1 MVPPGPL
8 AGGTELS
15 ATKQRLME
23 KWLTG
28 GAGPQAPRIPRR
40 GLDTADLSFAQERL
54 WFLSQLH
61 PESSYHHMVEAIRVR
76 GPLDRD
82 ALTYA
87 LEQVVRRHEALRTV
101 FHVIAGEPRQ
111 VVLAEQP
118 LAFDVDP
125 RVRGEDEAVERLRRD
140 SDRPFDLER
149 GPLVR
154 FLLTP
159 LGADDHVL
167 MVTMHHL
174 VGDGM
179 SMGILFRELFAWYAA
194 RTGGQEAPALPAL
207 PLSYPDFAQW
217 QRDLLR
223 GPELER
229 RLAHWGRILR
239 EPLPTL
245 NRLTDRPRRGRTS
258 LRAVSRAFTL
268 TEPVATRL
276 RALAREHQATLF
288 MALLAGFNTLVHLR
302 SGDEDIVTGSVV
314 HGRDQPEVEHLI
326 GFFANTLA
334 LRFDL
339 SGGLTFTEILERTRG
354 TCLEAY
360 AHRDTPIEVVAAEL
374 RPGRNGG
381 DNPLFQAAVVGENPA
396 GAARMGDLEV
406 AAFDFGLDTS
416 EFDLVL
422 HYWETE
428 GRIEGG
434 VRGSV
439 DLFDPESVD
448 RFTADLERLFT
459 AVLDAPGVPVTE
471 LGLLG
476 DSLGQP
482 STPVSLTAAVPV
494 PHESAAAAPDDDASL
509 TATER
514 EVAAVWREVLGL
526 REVDPDE
533 DFFDAGGHSLRAVR
547 VLLRL
552 RERLGVDLPV
562 QVFFEAPTVTALA
575 AVFDRARAEGGTG
588 AGQEATADAEAA
600 VLRADAVLDE
610 DIVCAGAPVDPA
622 RVAAPE
628 HLFLTGATS
637 FLGAHLLARLLDVT
651 GARLHVLVD
660 AEGPGEAERAL
671 ARALARFRLDVP
683 MDRVTVLA
691 GSLREPLLGLSPMT
705 FARLAG
711 TLDAIHHVG
720 CEANLAQPYARLRA
734 ANAGGTAEVLR
745 LAARSRTKPVHYVSS
760 PGVLFARDTEPGVL
774 RTDGRVDADAVL
786 PSGYVRSR
794 WVAEELVDEG
804 RRRGVPVSVYRPG
817 RLGGDSV
824 TGGGDPDSAFWRFIG
839 ACAGLGAVP
848 DFGPDADF
856 DLVPVD
862 FAVAALVELSLSGTA
877 SGGTYH
883 LANPVRTRLDAVV
896 ARLRAAGYR
905 LVETDPERWARLVS
919 KDVLDAGGDE
929 GSVPVAALAGA
940 SHGMPGFGS
949 LRLDVTGTLDA
960 LAGTGVSCPV
970 VDGPLLDRYVDH
982 LIGAGLLP
990 PPRPDRAD
998 DGPTRIP
1005 HAPRDV
1011 RDSRSENPV

>member
-1 MVPPGPL
+1 MVPPSPL
-8 AGGTELS
+8 AGGAELS

-23 KWLTG
+23 KWLSG
-28 GAGPQAPRIPRR
+28 GARSQAPQISRR
-40 GLDTADLSFAQERL
+40 GLGAADLSFAQERL
-54 WFLSQLH
+54 WFLAQLH

-76 GPLDRD
+76 GPLNVDDLR
-82 ALTYA
+82 YA

-101 FHVIAGEPRQ
+101 FHVHEGEPRQ
-111 VVLAEQP
+111 VVLAESAP
-118 LAFDVDP
+118 AFDVDE
-125 RVRGEDEAVERLRRD
+125 RVRGEKEAVELLRQD

-149 GPLVR
+149 GPLIR
-154 FLLTP
+154 FLLTT
-159 LGADDHVL
+159 LGPDDHVL

-179 SMGILFRELFAWYAA
+179 SMGVLFRELFAFYEA
-194 RTGGQEAPALPAL
+194 RTEGKAAPTLPEL
-207 PLSYPDFAQW
+207 PVSYLDFAQW
-217 QRDLLR
+217 QRDLLC

-229 RLAHWGRILR
+229 RLTYWSGTLR

-245 NRLTDRPRRGRTS
+245 DRLTDRPRRGRTS
-258 LRAVSRAFTL
+258 LRAASRAFTL
-268 TEPVATRL
+268 AEPVATRL
-276 RALAREHQATLF
+276 RALAREHQATVF

-314 HGRDQPEVEHLI
+314 HGRDQPEVENLV

-339 SGGLTFTEILERTRG
+339 PTGLTFSQVLERVRQ

-428 GRIEGG
+428 GRIDGG
-434 VRGSV
+434 IRGSV

-448 RFTADLERLFT
+448 RFTTDLERLFT
-459 AVLDAPGVPVTE
+459 AVVDAPDVPVAE
-471 LGLLG
+471 LGFLG
-476 DSLGQP
+476 APAERAPAGEP
-482 STPVSLTAAVPV
+482 TATAVV
-494 PHESAAAAPDDDASL
+494 PGEAAGTAVDGDAAL

-514 EVAAVWREVLGL
+514 VIAAVWCEVLGL

-533 DFFDAGGHSLRAVR
+533 DFFEAGGHSLRAVR

-575 AVFDRARAEGGTG
+575 AVFDRARSAGDTG
-588 AGQEATADAEAA
+588 AMQENATGADAV

-610 DIVCAGAPVDPA
+610 GIVQDGAPMDLA
-622 RVAAPE
+622 RVAEPE

-637 FLGAHLLARLLDVT
+637 FLGAHLLARLLTAT

-683 MDRVTVLA
+683 MSRVTVLA
-691 GSLREPLLGLSPMT
+691 GSLREPFLGLSAMT

-711 TLDAIHHVG
+711 TVDAVHHVG
-720 CEANLAQPYARLRA
+720 CEANLAQPYRQLKA

-745 LAARSRTKPVHYVSS
+745 LAARVRTKPVHYVSS

-774 RTDGRVDADAVL
+774 RPDGRVAAEAVL

-804 RRRGVPVSVYRPG
+804 RRRGIPVSVYRPG
-817 RLGGDSV
+817 RLGGDSAN
-824 TGGGDPDSAFWRFIG
+824 GCGDPESAFWRFIG
-839 ACAGLGAVP
+839 TCVELGTVP
-848 DFGPDADF
+848 DFGAVADF
-856 DLVPVD
+856 DLAPVD
-862 FAVAALVELSLSGTA
+862 FAVAALTELSLA
-877 SGGTYH
+877 PRALGGTYH
-883 LANPVRTRLDAVV
+883 LANPVRTRLDAVLG
-896 ARLRAAGYR
+896 RLRAAGYR
-905 LVETDPERWARLVS
+905 LTEASLDHWAQLVS
-919 KDVLDAGGDE
+919 QDVLDGGDE
-929 GSVPVAALAGA
+929 ASVPVAALTGA
-940 SHGMPGFGS
+940 SRGMPGFGS
-949 LRLDVTGTLDA
+949 LRLDVSSTLDA
-960 LAGTGVSCPV
+960 LDGSGVSCPV
-970 VDGPLLDRYVDH
+970 VDGPLIDRYVDH
-982 LIGAGLLP
+982 LVGAGLLP
-990 PPRPDRAD
+990 PPDRA
-998 DGPTRIP
+998 GRAAHGLGTPP
-1005 HAPRDV
+1005 AP
-1011 RDSRSENPV
+1011 RDSRSENTV

>member
-8 AGGTELS
+8 ADGAELS
-15 ATKQRLME
+15 VTKQRLME
-23 KWLTG
+23 KWLAG
-28 GAGPQAPRIPRR
+28 GAGQQGPRIPRR
-40 GLDTADLSFAQERL
+40 GLATADLSFAQERL
-54 WFLSQLH
+54 WFLAQLH

-82 ALTYA
+82 ALKWA

-101 FHVIAGEPRQ
+101 FHVHAGEPRQ

-118 LAFDVDP
+118 VDFGVDA
-125 RVRGEDEAVERLRRD
+125 RVRGEDEAVELLRRD

-149 GPLVR
+149 GPLIR

-159 LGADDHVL
+159 LGPADHVL

-179 SMGILFRELFAWYAA
+179 SMGILFRELFACYAA
-194 RTGGQEAPALPAL
+194 RVEGKEVPALPDL
-207 PLSYPDFAQW
+207 PLGYADFAQW

-229 RLAHWGRILR
+229 RLAHWSRALR

-245 NRLTDRPRRGRTS
+245 DRLTDRPRRGRTS

-276 RALAREHQATLF
+276 RALARERQATLF

-314 HGRDQPEVEHLI
+314 HGRDEPEVEHLI

-339 SGGLTFTEILERTRG
+339 SGSLTFTQILERVRQ

-381 DNPLFQAAVVGENPA
+381 DNPLFQAAVVEENPA

-406 AAFDFGLDTS
+406 AAFDFGLDSS

-422 HYWETE
+422 HYWETD
-428 GRIEGG
+428 GRVEGG

-448 RFTADLERLFT
+448 RFTAELERLFT
-459 AVLDAPGVPVTE
+459 AVLDAPDVPVAE
-471 LGLLG
+471 LGLL
-476 DSLGQP
+476 DAP
-482 STPVSLTAAVPV
+482 PDR
-494 PHESAAAAPDDDASL
+494 ESATVGAAAPDAAAATEDRDAADGDAAL

-533 DFFDAGGHSLRAVR
+533 DFFEAGGHSLRAVR

-575 AVFDRARAEGGTG
+575 AVFDRARAAGGAG
-588 AGQEATADAEAA
+588 AGQEDTADAEAA
-600 VLRADAVLDE
+600 VLRADAALDE
-610 DIVCAGAPVDPA
+610 DIVCAGTPVDPE
-622 RVAAPE
+622 RVVAPE

-637 FLGAHLLARLLDVT
+637 FLGAHLLAQLLRVT

-671 ARALARFRLDVP
+671 ARAFARFRLDVP
-683 MDRVTVLA
+683 MERVTVLA
-691 GSLREPLLGLSPMT
+691 GSLREPLLGLSPMAFT
-705 FARLAG
+705 RLAG
-711 TLDAIHHVG
+711 TVDAIHHVG
-720 CEANLAQPYARLRA
+720 CEANLAQPYRRLRA
-734 ANAGGTAEVLR
+734 ANAGGTTEVLR
-745 LAARSRTKPVHYVSS
+745 LAARGRTKPVHYVSS

-774 RTDGRVDADAVL
+774 RTDGRVPAEAVL

-794 WVAEELVDEG
+794 WVAEELIDEG

-824 TGGGDPDSAFWRFIG
+824 SGSGDPESAFWRFIG
-839 ACAGLGAVP
+839 ACAELGTVP
-848 DFGPDADF
+848 DFGVDADF

-862 FAVAALVELSLSGTA
+862 FAAAALAELSLRVGA
-877 SGGTYH
+877 LGGTYH
-883 LANPVRTRLDAVV
+883 LANPARTRLDTVV
-896 ARLRAAGYR
+896 ARLRATGYR
-905 LVETDPERWARLVS
+905 LVETDPEDWARLVS

-929 GSVPVAALAGA
+929 GSVPVAALTGA

-949 LRLDVTGTLDA
+949 LRLDVSGTLDA

-970 VDGPLLDRYVDH
+970 VDAPLIDRYVAH
-982 LIGAGLLP
+982 LVGAGLLP
-990 PPRPDRAD
+990 RPDRA
-998 DGPTRIP
+998 G
-1005 HAPRDV
+1005 RDP
-1011 RDSRSENPV
+1011 RDSRDLRSENIA

>member
-1 MVPPGPL
+1 MIPPGPL
-8 AGGTELS
+8 TDGAELS
-15 ATKQRLME
+15 AAKQRLME
-23 KWLTG
+23 KWLSG
-28 GAGPQAPRIPRR
+28 GARSQAPGIPSR

-54 WFLSQLH
+54 WFLAQLH

-76 GPLDRD
+76 GPLDED
-82 ALTYA
+82 ALRYA
-87 LEQVVRRHEALRTV
+87 LGQVVRRHAALRTV
-101 FHVIAGEPRQ
+101 FRVFAGEPRQ
-111 VVLAEQP
+111 VLLAESAP
-118 LAFDVDP
+118 AFEVDG
-125 RVRGEDEAVERLRRD
+125 RVLGEEETVELLRQD
-140 SDRPFDLER
+140 SDRPFDLEQ
-149 GPLVR
+149 GPLIR
-154 FLLTP
+154 FLLTA
-159 LGADDHVL
+159 LGPDDHVL

-179 SMGILFRELFAWYAA
+179 SMGLLFRELFAFYEA
-194 RTGGQEAPALPAL
+194 RNEGRTAPALSEQPVTYL
-207 PLSYPDFAQW
+207 DFAQW

-229 RLAHWGRILR
+229 RLTYWTRTLR

-245 NRLTDRPRRGRTS
+245 DRLTDRPRRGRTS
-258 LRAVSRAFTL
+258 LHAVSRAFSL
-268 TEPVATRL
+268 SEPVARRL
-276 RALAREHQATLF
+276 RALAREHQATVF

-339 SGGLTFTEILERTRG
+339 PAGLSFAQVLQRVRQ

-428 GRIEGG
+428 GRIDGG

-448 RFTADLERLFT
+448 RFTADLERLFA
-459 AVLDAPGVPVTE
+459 AVLDAPDVPVAE
-471 LGLLG
+471 LGFLG
-476 DSLGQP
+476 TPVEQP
-482 STPVSLTAAVPV
+482 SARQP
-494 PHESAAAAPDDDASL
+494 AAAAVVPDETAGPAGDGATTL

-514 EVAAVWREVLGL
+514 EVAAVWREVLGI

-533 DFFDAGGHSLRAVR
+533 DFFEAGGHSLRAVR

-562 QVFFEAPTVTALA
+562 QAFFEAPTVTTLA
-575 AVFDRARAEGGTG
+575 AVFDRARS
-588 AGQEATADAEAA
+588 AGDAGPEPGNAATDAA

-610 DIVCAGAPVDPA
+610 DIVPTGAPVDPA
-622 RVAAPE
+622 RVAAPQ

-637 FLGAHLLARLLDVT
+637 FLGARLLSRLLSAT
-651 GARLHVLVD
+651 EARLHVLVE

-683 MDRVTVLA
+683 MSRVTVLA
-691 GSLREPLLGLSPMT
+691 GSLREPLLGLSTMT

-711 TLDAIHHVG
+711 TVDAIHHVG
-720 CEANLAQPYARLRA
+720 CEANLAQPYRHLKA

-745 LAARSRTKPVHYVSS
+745 LAARARTKPVHYVSS
-760 PGVLFARDTEPGVL
+760 PGVLFARDSVPGLL
-774 RTDGRVDADAVL
+774 RPDGRVGAEEVL

-804 RRRGVPVSVYRPG
+804 RRRGLPVSVYRPG
-817 RLGGDSV
+817 RLGGDSAN
-824 TGGGDPDSAFWRFIG
+824 GCGDPESAFWRFVA
-839 ACAGLGAVP
+839 ACVEVGAVP

-862 FAVAALVELSLSGTA
+862 YAVAALTELSLTDKA
-877 SGGTYH
+877 VGGSYH

-896 ARLRAAGYR
+896 DRLRAAGYR
-905 LVETDPERWARLVS
+905 LDEAGLDHWSQLVS
-919 KDVLDAGGDE
+919 QDVLDGGDE
-929 GSVPVAALAGA
+929 ASVPVAALTGA
-940 SHGMPGFGS
+940 SRGMPGFGS
-949 LRLDVTGTLDA
+949 LRLDVSGTLDA
-960 LAGTGVSCPV
+960 LAGTGVDCPV
-970 VDGPLLDRYVDH
+970 VDGPLIDRYVDH
-982 LIGAGLLP
+982 LVGAGLLP
-990 PPRPDRAD
+990 PPDRAR
-998 DGPTRIP
+998 GAAHGLGTPP
-1005 HAPRDV
+1005 AP
-1011 RDSRSENPV
+1011 RDSRSENTV

>member
-1 MVPPGPL
+1 MVPPGSR
-8 AGGTELS
+8 ADGAELS
-15 ATKQRLME
+15 TTKQRLMA

-54 WFLSQLH
+54 WFLAQLH
-61 PESSYHHMVEAIRVR
+61 PESAYHHMVEAIRLR
-76 GPLDRD
+76 GPLDVD
-82 ALTYA
+82 ALRHA

-101 FHVIAGEPRQ
+101 FHVQAGEPRQ
-111 VVLAEQP
+111 VVVAGQP
-118 LAFDVDP
+118 LAFDVDD
-125 RVRGEDEAVERLRRD
+125 RVRGDDEAVDLLRQD
-140 SDRPFDLER
+140 SDRPFDLTK
-149 GPLVR
+149 GPLIR
-154 FLLTP
+154 FRLMP
-159 LGADDHVL
+159 LGGDEHVL

-179 SMGILFRELFAWYAA
+179 SMGILFRELFAFYAA
-194 RTGGQEAPALPAL
+194 RVEGKDVAPLPEL
-207 PLSYPDFAQW
+207 PVGYPDFAQW

-229 RLAHWGRILR
+229 RLAHWSRALR

-245 NRLTDRPRRGRTS
+245 DRLTDRPRRGRTS

-268 TEPVATRL
+268 DEPVATRL

-314 HGRDQPEVEHLI
+314 HGRDQPEVENLI

-339 SGGLTFTEILERTRG
+339 PAGLTFAQVLQRVRE

-422 HYWETE
+422 HYWETD
-428 GRIEGG
+428 GRIDGG

-448 RFTADLERLFT
+448 RFTEDLQRLFA
-459 AVLDAPGVPVTE
+459 AVLDAPDLPVAE
-471 LGLLG
+471 LGLLEAPV
-476 DSLGQP
+476 DRADQP
-482 STPVSLTAAVPV
+482 SPVVTEAATDEATVATAG
-494 PHESAAAAPDDDASL
+494 SDAAL

-533 DFFDAGGHSLRAVR
+533 DFFEAGGHSLRAVR

-562 QVFFEAPTVTALA
+562 QVFFDAPTVTELA
-575 AVFDRARAEGGTG
+575 AVFDRARAAGGTG
-588 AGQEATADAEAA
+588 AAQEDTADADAA
-600 VLRADAVLDE
+600 ELRADAVLAE
-610 DIVCAGAPVDPA
+610 DVVAAAAPVDPA

-637 FLGAHLLARLLDVT
+637 FLGAHLLARLLTVT

-683 MDRVTVLA
+683 LERVTVLA
-691 GSLREPLLGLSPMT
+691 GSLREPFLGLSPMT

-711 TLDAIHHVG
+711 TVDAIHHVG
-720 CEANLAQPYARLRA
+720 CEANLAQPYRQLKA
-734 ANAGGTAEVLR
+734 ANAGATAEVLR
-745 LAARSRTKPVHYVSS
+745 LAARARTKPVHYVSS
-760 PGVLFARDTEPGVL
+760 PGVLFARGADPGVL
-774 RTDGRVDADAVL
+774 RPDGRVPADAVL

-794 WVAEELVDEG
+794 WVAEELADEG
-804 RRRGVPVSVYRPG
+804 RRRGIPVSVYRPG

-824 TGGGDPDSAFWRFIG
+824 TGSGDPDAAFWRFIG
-839 ACAGLGAVP
+839 ACVELGAVP
-848 DFGPDADF
+848 DFGADADF

-862 FAVAALVELSLSGTA
+862 FAVAALTHLSLTPSA
-877 SGGTYH
+877 LGGTYH
-883 LANPVRTRLDAVV
+883 LANPERSRLDTVV

-905 LVETDPERWARLVS
+905 LASTDADRWSRLVS
-919 KDVLDAGGDE
+919 EDVLDAGGDE

-949 LRLDVTGTLDA
+949 LRLDVSGTLDA
-960 LAGTGVSCPV
+960 LAGSGVRCPA
-970 VDGPLLDRYVDH
+970 VDGPLLDRYVNH
-982 LIGAGLLP
+982 LVGAGLLP
-990 PPRPDRAD
+990 APDRA
-998 DGPTRIP
+998 GPAP
-1005 HAPRDV
+1005 HSPGTLPAPREAQDF
-1011 RDSRSENPV
+1011 RSENTV

>member
-1 MVPPGPL
+1 MVPPGPR
-8 AGGTELS
+8 ADDAELS
-15 ATKQRLME
+15 STKQRLME

-28 GAGPQAPRIPRR
+28 GARPQAPQIPRR
-40 GLDTADLSFAQERL
+40 GLGTADLSFAQERL
-54 WFLSQLH
+54 WFLAQLH

-76 GPLDRD
+76 GPLDEN
-82 ALTYA
+82 ALRHA
-87 LEQVVRRHEALRTV
+87 LEQVVHRHEALRTV
-101 FHVIAGEPRQ
+101 FHVHAGEPRQ
-111 VVLAEQP
+111 VVLAEQL
-118 LAFDVDP
+118 LAFDVDR
-125 RVRGEDEAVERLRRD
+125 RVRGEEETVELLRQD
-140 SDRPFDLER
+140 SDRPFDLTR
-149 GPLVR
+149 GPLIR
-154 FLLTP
+154 FLLTS
-159 LGADDHVL
+159 LGPDDHVL

-179 SMGILFRELFAWYAA
+179 SMGILFRELFACYAA
-194 RTGGQEAPALPAL
+194 RIDGVAPSTLPEL
-207 PLSYPDFAQW
+207 PVGYPDFAQW

-229 RLAHWGRILR
+229 RLAHWSRALR

-245 NRLTDRPRRGRTS
+245 DRLTDRPRRGRTS

-268 TEPVATRL
+268 DEPVATRL

-288 MALLAGFNTLVHLR
+288 MTLLAGFNTLVHLR

-314 HGRDQPEVEHLI
+314 HGRDQPEVENLI

-339 SGGLTFTEILERTRG
+339 PAGLTFAQVLERVRQ

-422 HYWETE
+422 HYWETD

-439 DLFDPESVD
+439 DLFDPASVD
-448 RFTADLERLFT
+448 RFTEDLQRLFT
-459 AVLDAPGVPVTE
+459 AVLDAPDVPVAG

-476 DSLGQP
+476 AAPEQVPEAFSAP
-482 STPVSLTAAVPV
+482 AVPDADEATV
-494 PHESAAAAPDDDASL
+494 PTVDGDVAL

-533 DFFDAGGHSLRAVR
+533 DFFEAGGHSLRAVR

-562 QVFFEAPTVTALA
+562 QVFFDAPTVTELA
-575 AVFDRARAEGGTG
+575 AVFDRARVAGDSG
-588 AGQEATADAEAA
+588 AAREEAADADAA
-600 VLRADAVLDE
+600 VLRADAVLAE
-610 DIVCAGAPVDPA
+610 DIVCAGAPADPE
-622 RVAAPE
+622 RVAAPQ

-637 FLGAHLLARLLDVT
+637 FLGAHLLARLLTVT

-660 AEGPGEAERAL
+660 AEGPGEAERTL
-671 ARALARFRLDVP
+671 ARALARFRLVVP
-683 MDRVTVLA
+683 MERVTVLA

-711 TLDAIHHVG
+711 TVDAIHHVG
-720 CEANLAQPYARLRA
+720 CEANLAQPYRQLKA

-745 LAARSRTKPVHYVSS
+745 LAARTRIKPVHYVSS
-760 PGVLFARDTEPGVL
+760 PGVLFERGAEPGLL
-774 RTDGRVDADAVL
+774 RPDGRVPAEAVL

-817 RLGGDSV
+817 RLGGDSA
-824 TGGGDPDSAFWRFIG
+824 TGSGDPESAFWRFIG
-839 ACAGLGAVP
+839 ACVELGAVP
-848 DFGPDADF
+848 DFGADADF

-862 FAVAALVELSLSGTA
+862 FATAALTELSLSPGA
-877 SGGTYH
+877 LGRTYH
-883 LANPVRTRLDAVV
+883 LANPARTRLDTVV
-896 ARLRAAGYR
+896 TRLRAAGYR
-905 LVETDPERWARLVS
+905 LAWTDADRWARLVS
-919 KDVLDAGGDE
+919 QDVLDAGGDE
-929 GSVPVAALAGA
+929 GSAPVAALAGA

-949 LRLDVTGTLDA
+949 LRLDVSGTLDA
-960 LAGTGVSCPV
+960 LNGSGVSCPA

-982 LIGAGLLP
+982 LVGGRRPAPPPPPPPPP
-990 PPRPDRAD
+990 PPRPPPPPA
-998 DGPTRIP
+998 PPAP
-1005 HAPRDV
+1005 HHP
-1011 RDSRSENPV
+1011 P